1 MVFISLITYI
11 LITFL
16 GIETNLT
23 SGDYDF
29 SHIES
34 SHNKPAGAAEVETEF
49 IGDLETESIVD
60 LETESIV
67 DLETELIPEE
77 EGEKSNSSDFWDY
90 LNFYYVKEEENDDQ
104 EKI

>member
-1 MVFISLITYI
+1 MIIQTESIILFPMVFISLMHI

-34 SHNKPAGAAEVETEF
+34 SHKQAGTAEVETEF
-49 IGDLETESIVD
+49 AADLETESIVD

-67 DLETELIPEE
+67 DLETELVPEE
-77 EGEKSNSSDFWDY
+77 EGEKSNSNDF
-90 LNFYYVKEEENDDQ
+90 
-104 EKI
+104 